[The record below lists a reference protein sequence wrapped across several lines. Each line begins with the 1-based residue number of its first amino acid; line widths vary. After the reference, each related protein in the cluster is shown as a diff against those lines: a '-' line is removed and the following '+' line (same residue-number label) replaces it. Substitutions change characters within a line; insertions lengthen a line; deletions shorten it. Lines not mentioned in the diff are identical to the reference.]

1 MKKLTKEQQIEI
13 CNAIN
18 TAVVM
23 DKPVYVNGTRVTG
36 AYPYFDDVRARW
48 YNAPHQPEGY
58 VLITGEQNV
67 RSFIPVE
74 TNVEVIYEPPSR
86 DTAALY
92 PDLSN
97 PSP

>member
-1 MKKLTKEQQIEI
+1 MTKLTKEQQIEI

-23 DKPVYVNGTRVTG
+23 GKPVYVNDIRVTG
-36 AYPYFDDVRARW
+36 AYPYFDNVRARR
-48 YNAPHQPEGY
+48 YDAPYQPEGFEL
-58 VLITGEQNV
+58 VTGKTNV

-86 DTAALY
+86 DTAAPY
-92 PDLSN
+92 PDLSKS
-97 PSP
+97 SP